1 MHDGRPS
8 LARKVKKKPGK
19 EIKPS
24 EQSSKGLPLL
34 NKESAK
40 TQLNTARAVLINQ
53 VKIGRLTFSSGE
65 EGFFLNSID
74 SLFSKGHFISFCGV
88 SALRKLLGIGHG
100 SISPGGWAKQH
111 PETEGGATGRDLA
124 RYVENANAGVRLHD
138 VEKDGTKELT
148 LESMWGHFGM
158 STDHSRCSSLCSFV
172 VNMERSSKSNITM
185 LPNLDKCCGDRWRL
199 SLGSGR
205 AILACMG

>member
-24 EQSSKGLPLL
+24 EQSSKRLPLL

-74 SLFSKGHFISFCGV
+74 SLFSKGLFISFCGV

-124 RYVENANAGVRLHD
+124 RYVENANAGVRLHN
-138 VEKDGTKELT
+138 VEKGRHQRAYPGVHVGALWYVDRPRPLFVIVLFCCQHGTVK
-148 LESMWGHFGM
+148 
-158 STDHSRCSSLCSFV
+158 
-172 VNMERSSKSNITM
+172 
-185 LPNLDKCCGDRWRL
+185 
-199 SLGSGR
+199 
-205 AILACMG
+205 

>member
-1 MHDGRPS
+1 MTRRGQKRR
-8 LARKVKKKPGK
+8 AKKVSGTD
-19 EIKPS
+19 IKPS

-40 TQLNTARAVLINQ
+40 AQLNTARAVLINQ
-53 VKIGRLTFSSGE
+53 VKSGKQSFSTGTESFFPNKIGL
-65 EGFFLNSID
+65 
-74 SLFSKGHFISFCGV
+74 LFGKGHYTSFCGV
-88 SALRKLLGIGHG
+88 SAVRKLLGEGYG
-100 SISPGGWAKQH
+100 SISPGSWAKQH

-124 RYVENANAGVRLHD
+124 RYVENSNVGVRLENL
-138 VEKDGTKELT
+138 EKDCTKELT

-158 STDHSRCSSLCSFV
+158 STDHGRCSSLCSFV